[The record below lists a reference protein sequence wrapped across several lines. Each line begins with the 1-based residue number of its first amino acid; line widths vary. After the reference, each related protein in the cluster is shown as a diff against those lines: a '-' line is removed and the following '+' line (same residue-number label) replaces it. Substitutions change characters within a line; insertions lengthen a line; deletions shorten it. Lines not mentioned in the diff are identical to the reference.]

1 VVGTLTPEL
10 EPNTMRRITLTTPPE
25 AQVRERIH
33 ARERAIRDGDI
44 ADIPAHQAL
53 SATSTPTP
61 RALP

>member
-1 VVGTLTPEL
+1 
-10 EPNTMRRITLTTPPE
+10 MRRTTLTTPPE

-44 ADIPAHQAL
+44 ADILVHHAL
-53 SATSTPTP
+53 SVTLTPTP